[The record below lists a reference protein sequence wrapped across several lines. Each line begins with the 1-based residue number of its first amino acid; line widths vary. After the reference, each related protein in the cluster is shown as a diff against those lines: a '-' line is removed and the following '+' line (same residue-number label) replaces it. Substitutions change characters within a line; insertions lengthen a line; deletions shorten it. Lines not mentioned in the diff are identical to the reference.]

1 MPQSVRSQISA
12 NHPGITESTIRQ
24 ASRSKQKY
32 SFVWI
37 VAEGD
42 DDAKLYGRMYDS
54 LFVKA
59 LPSTIQK
66 GNNSC
71 INVEKIVTNTLR
83 DTAINIIGIRDK
95 DYTSFTEYHNPDPL
109 HIFLTDRRDIEMQI
123 IESKWNKINSHITSN
138 VINDIITYSKQVGLY
153 RIFNDRENLHFSFDS
168 LHVNDYWDFSLKQ
181 LKSGW
186 QTQLEG
192 FFFNG
197 IVSRRSVTQLKQMYS
212 MFVHRLN
219 VANLNYYDICQG
231 HDFVS
236 LLKGLGS
243 NVLSKLD
250 KELFKWYSKSD
261 YNSTQLASDIN
272 RWATQNS
279 CQM

>member
-24 ASRSKQKY
+24 ASRSKQKD
-32 SFVWI
+32 SIVWI

-42 DDAKLYGRMYDS
+42 DDAELYGRMYDDF
-54 LFVKA
+54 FVRA
-59 LPSTIQK
+59 LPSTIKK
-66 GNNSC
+66 GKNSC
-71 INVEKIVTNTLR
+71 VNVEKIVANIL
-83 DTAINIIGIRDK
+83 DNIAINIIGIRDK
-95 DYTSFTEYHNPDPL
+95 DYTPFTGYTRPQN
-109 HIFLTDRRDIEMQI
+109 IFLTDRRDIEMQI

-153 RIFNDRENLHFSFDS
+153 RIFNDREDLGFSFDS
-168 LHVNDYWDFSLKQ
+168 LCVNDYWDFSLKQ